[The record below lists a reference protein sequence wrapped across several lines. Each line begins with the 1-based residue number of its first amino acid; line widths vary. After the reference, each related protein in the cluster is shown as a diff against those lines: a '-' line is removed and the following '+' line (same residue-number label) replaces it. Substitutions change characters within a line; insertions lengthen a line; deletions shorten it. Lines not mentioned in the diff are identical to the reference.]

1 MDVCAQGLKAAVA
14 LADDGGLEEAR
25 AARYADW
32 DTELGKTLM
41 VDDLDAIAELVES
54 KDIRPEPRSG
64 RQERLENL
72 VNRVTGQ
79 T

>member
-1 MDVCAQGLKAAVA
+1 
-14 LADDGGLEEAR
+14 
-25 AARYADW
+25 
-32 DTELGKTLM
+32 M